1 MEMKQIATILNPII
15 AELVGEEAI
24 LQEDLS
30 NVVDTGTALFN
41 ANSYDHFVK
50 ALVDRIG
57 KTIFV
62 IRKYTGSAPSVVMD
76 AWEYGAVLQKI
87 RANLPEVSENESW
100 ELTDGQSYDQDIFYK
115 PEVSAK
121 FWNKRTTFEVDRSIA
136 DLQVKSAFSSPDEL
150 NRFIEM
156 LYNEVDKVMQVS
168 TDALVMRTI
177 NNFIGE
183 TVWDEYESSGSLGDV
198 TASSGVRAVNLLYL
212 YNQAHAGA
220 TLTQAQAI
228 ESPEFLRYACK
239 MIRKYVGAMAKMS
252 VLFNIGGQKRFTPR
266 DYMHIVML
274 TDFKAGADIYL
285 QSTTFHDEL
294 TKLPDAEE
302 VGSWQAMGQDLEFSN
317 LSKIN
322 VKTSGGHEVT
332 LDGIVA
338 VLFDRDALGV
348 TNYNKRTTVH
358 RNDKAE
364 FTNYFHKQDAGYF
377 NDFDENFVVFFIK

>member
-1 MEMKQIATILNPII
+1 MKQIADTLNPII
-15 AELVGEEAI
+15 KELVGEETI
-24 LQEDLS
+24 LQEDLG
-30 NVVDTGTALFN
+30 NVVDVGTALFN

-100 ELTDGQSYDQDIFYK
+100 ELEDGASYDQDIFYK

-136 DLQVKSAFSSPDEL
+136 DLQVKTAFNSPDEL

-177 NNFIGE
+177 NNFIAE
-183 TVWDEYESSGSLGDV
+183 TVYAEYGSNSLSG
-198 TASSGVRAVNLLYL
+198 SSGVRAVNLLYL

-220 TLTQAQAI
+220 TLNQAQAI
-228 ESPEFLRYACK
+228 ESPEFLRFACRH
-239 MIRKYVGAMAKMS
+239 IRKYVGAMAKMS

-285 QSTTFHDEL
+285 QSQTFHDEL

-302 VGSWQAMGQDLEFSN
+302 VGSWQAMGQDLSFAN

-322 VKTSGGHEVT
+322 VKSSGGHEVT
-332 LDGIVA
+332 LDGILCVI
-338 VLFDRDALGV
+338 FDRDALGV

-358 RNDKAE
+358 RNEKAE

>member
-1 MEMKQIATILNPII
+1 MKQIADLLNPVIK
-15 AELVGEEAI
+15 ELVGEETI

-30 NVVDTGTALFN
+30 NVVDVGTAIFN

-50 ALVDRIG
+50 QLVDRIG

-62 IRKYTGSAPSVVMD
+62 VRKYTGSAPSVVMD

-87 RANLPEVSENESW
+87 RANLPEVTENESW
-100 ELTDGQSYDQDIFYK
+100 QLEDGASYDQDIFYK

-136 DLQVKSAFSSPDEL
+136 DLQIKSAFTSPDEL

-156 LYNEVDKVMQVS
+156 LFNEVDKVMQVS

-177 NNFIGE
+177 NNFIAE
-183 TVWDEYESSGSLGDV
+183 TVADKYGDTNPDY
-198 TASSGVRAVNLLYL
+198 TASSGVRAVNLLYM
-212 YNQAHAGA
+212 YNQAHPNA

-239 MIRKYVGAMAKMS
+239 IIRKYVGAMAKMS

-302 VGSWQAMGQDLEFSN
+302 VGSWQAMGQDLEFEN

-322 VKTSGGHEVT
+322 VKSSGGHEVE
-332 LDGIVA
+332 LDGIVC

-348 TNYNKRTTVH
+348 TNYNKRTTTH

>member
-1 MEMKQIATILNPII
+1 MKIEQIYNLVNPAIKTV
-15 AELVGEEAI
+15 VGETAI

-30 NVVDTGTALFN
+30 NLVDIGEAVFN

-62 IRKYTGSAPSVVMD
+62 IRKYTGGAPSVLMD

-87 RANLPEVSENESW
+87 RAKMPEVTENESW
-100 ELTDGQSYDQDIFYK
+100 ELEDGASYDQDIFYK

-121 FWNKRTTFEVDRSIA
+121 FWNKRTTFEVDRSVA

-156 LYNEVDKVMQVS
+156 LYNEVDKTMQVS
-168 TDALVMRTI
+168 FDALIMRTI
-177 NNFIGE
+177 DNFIGE
-183 TVWDEYESSGSLGDV
+183 TIYDEYGANSLS
-198 TASSGVRAVNLLYL
+198 ASSGVRAVNLLYL
-212 YNQAHAGA
+212 YNQAHQGA

-228 ESPEFLRYACK
+228 ESPEFLRFACMK
-239 MIRKYVGAMAKMS
+239 IRKYVGAMAKMS
-252 VLFNIGGQKRFTPR
+252 VLFNMGGERRFTPR

-302 VGSWQAMGQDLEFSN
+302 VASWQGLGTDLEFEN

-322 VKTSGGHEVT
+322 IKTVSGHEVSV
-332 LDGIVA
+332 DGVICC
-338 VLFDRDALGV
+338 LFDRDALGV

-358 RNDKAE
+358 RNEKAE

-377 NDFDENFVVFFIK
+377 NDYDENFVVFFIK

>member
-1 MEMKQIATILNPII
+1 MEMKQIADLLNPVIK
-15 AELVGEEAI
+15 ELVGETTI
-24 LQEDLS
+24 IQEDLS
-30 NVVDTGTALFN
+30 NVVDVGTALFN

-62 IRKYTGSAPSVVMD
+62 VRKYTGSAPSVLMD

-87 RANLPEVSENESW
+87 RANMPEVTENESW
-100 ELTDGQSYDQDIFYK
+100 QLEDGASYDQDIFYK

-121 FWNKRTTFEVDRSIA
+121 FWSKRTTFEVDRSIA
-136 DLQVKSAFSSPDEL
+136 DLQVKSAFTSPDEL

-156 LYNEVDKVMQVS
+156 LYNEVDKTMQVS

-177 NNFIGE
+177 NNFIAE
-183 TVWDEYESSGSLGDV
+183 TVYDEYGAEADYDGA
-198 TASSGVRAVNLLYL
+198 TGVRAVNLLYM
-212 YNQAHAGA
+212 YNQAHSGA

-228 ESPEFLRYACK
+228 ESPEFLRFACK
-239 MIRKYVGAMAKMS
+239 VIRKYVGAMAKMS

-302 VGSWQAMGQDLEFSN
+302 VGSWQAMGQDLEFEN

-322 VKTSGGHEVT
+322 IKTVSGHEVEV
-332 LDGIVA
+332 DGVICC
-338 VLFDRDALGV
+338 LFDRDALGV

-358 RNDKAE
+358 RNEKAE

-377 NDFDENFVVFFIK
+377 NDYDENFVVFFIK

>member
-1 MEMKQIATILNPII
+1 MEMKQIADLLNPVIE
-15 AELVGEEAI
+15 ELVGETAI
-24 LQEDLS
+24 LQEDLT
-30 NVVDTGTALFN
+30 NVVDVGTALFN

-62 IRKYTGSAPSVVMD
+62 VRKYTGSAPSVVMD

-87 RANLPEVSENESW
+87 RANLPDVSENESW
-100 ELTDGQSYDQDIFYK
+100 QLESGASYDQDIFYS

-136 DLQVKSAFSSPDEL
+136 DIQVKSAFSSPDEL

-156 LYNEVDKVMQVS
+156 LFNEVDKVMQVS

-177 NNFIGE
+177 NNFIAE
-183 TVWDEYESSGSLGDV
+183 TVANEYTGATPDY
-198 TASSGVRAVNLLYL
+198 TASSGVRAVNLLYK
-212 YNQAHAGA
+212 YNQAHPTA

-239 MIRKYVGAMAKMS
+239 IIRKYVGAMAKMS
-252 VLFNIGGQKRFTPR
+252 TLFNMGGQKRFTPR

-274 TDFKAGADIYL
+274 TDFKSGADIYL
-285 QSTTFHDEL
+285 QSSTFHDEL

-302 VGSWQAMGQDLEFSN
+302 VGSWQAMGQDLAFSN

-332 LDGIVA
+332 LDGIVC

>member
-1 MEMKQIATILNPII
+1 MEMKQIADLLNPVIG
-15 AELVGEEAI
+15 ELVGETA
-24 LQEDLS
+24 LLKEDLT

-62 IRKYTGSAPSVVMD
+62 VRKYTGSAPSVVMD

-87 RANLPEVSENESW
+87 RANLPEISENESW
-100 ELTDGQSYDQDIFYK
+100 QLESGSSYDQDIFYS

-136 DLQVKSAFSSPDEL
+136 DIQVKSAFTSPDEL

-156 LYNEVDKVMQVS
+156 LFNEVDKVMQVS

-177 NNFIGE
+177 NNFIAE
-183 TVWDEYESSGSLGDV
+183 TIADQYGDDTPDY

-212 YNQAHAGA
+212 YNQAHSGA

-228 ESPEFLRYACK
+228 ESPEFLRFACK

-252 VLFNIGGQKRFTPR
+252 TLFNIGGQKRFTPR

-274 TDFKAGADIYL
+274 TDFKSGADIYL

-302 VGSWQAMGQDLEFSN
+302 VGSWQAMGQDLEFGN

-322 VKTSGGHEVT
+322 VKSSGGHEVE
-332 LDGIVA
+332 LNGIVC

-348 TNYNKRTTVH
+348 TNYNKRTTTH

>member
-1 MEMKQIATILNPII
+1 MRGNTVQFSK
-15 AELVGEEAI
+15 
-24 LQEDLS
+24 
-30 NVVDTGTALFN
+30 
-41 ANSYDHFVK
+41 
-50 ALVDRIG
+50 
-57 KTIFV
+57 
-62 IRKYTGSAPSVVMD
+62 
-76 AWEYGAVLQKI
+76 KI
-87 RANLPEVSENESW
+87 RAKMPEVTENESW
-100 ELTDGQSYDQDIFYK
+100 ELEDGASYDQDIFYK

-121 FWNKRTTFEVDRSIA
+121 FWNKRTTFEVDRSVA
-136 DLQVKSAFSSPDEL
+136 DVQVKSAFSSPDEL

-156 LYNEVDKVMQVS
+156 LFNEVDKVMQVS

-177 NNFIGE
+177 NNFIAE
-183 TVWDEYESSGSLGDV
+183 TIADKYGDDNPDYTV
-198 TASSGVRAVNLLYL
+198 SSGVRAVNLLYL
-212 YNQAHAGA
+212 YNQAHSGA

-239 MIRKYVGAMAKMS
+239 IIRKYVGAMAKMS

-302 VGSWQAMGQDLEFSN
+302 VGSWQAMGQDLEFEN

-322 VKTSGGHEVT
+322 VKSSGGHEVEI
-332 LDGIVA
+332 DGVIC

-348 TNYNKRTTVH
+348 TNYNKRTTTH

>member
-1 MEMKQIATILNPII
+1 MKQIADLLNPVIG
-15 AELVGEEAI
+15 ELVGETAL

-30 NVVDTGTALFN
+30 NVVDVGTAIFN

-50 ALVDRIG
+50 SLVDRIG

-62 IRKYTGSAPSVVMD
+62 VRKYTGSAPSVVMD

-100 ELTDGQSYDQDIFYK
+100 ELTDGASYDQDIFYK

-136 DLQVKSAFSSPDEL
+136 DIQIKSAFSSADEL

-156 LYNEVDKVMQVS
+156 LFNEVDKVMQVS

-177 NNFIGE
+177 NNFIAE
-183 TVWDEYESSGSLGDV
+183 TIADKYGDTTPDY

-212 YNQAHAGA
+212 YNQAHSGA

-228 ESPEFLRYACK
+228 ESPEFLRFACK

-252 VLFNIGGQKRFTPR
+252 TLFNIGGQKRFTPR

-274 TDFKAGADIYL
+274 TDFKSGADIYL

-302 VGSWQAMGQDLEFSN
+302 VGSWQAMGQDLEFEN

-322 VKTSGGHEVT
+322 VKSSGGHEVE
-332 LDGIVA
+332 LNGIVC

-348 TNYNKRTTVH
+348 TNYNKRTTTH